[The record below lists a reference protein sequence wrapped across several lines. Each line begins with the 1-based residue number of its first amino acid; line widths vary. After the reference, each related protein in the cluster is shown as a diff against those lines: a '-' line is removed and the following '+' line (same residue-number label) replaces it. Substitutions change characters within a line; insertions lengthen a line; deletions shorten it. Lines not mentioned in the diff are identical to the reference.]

1 MSRWPGCCTAAAG
14 SDTTADH
21 LALVDAA
28 IAAVPPAFRR
38 KLMVTCDGAGAS
50 HDLVKHLDK
59 LAARLG
65 QQLVYSV
72 GWARGERRRR
82 HCG

>member
-1 MSRWPGCCTAAAG
+1 VSRWPGCCAAAAG
-14 SDTTADH
+14 PNTAADH

-50 HDLVKHLDK
+50 HDLDK
-59 LAARLG
+59 LAARPG
-65 QQLVYSV
+65 HQLVYSV
-72 GWARGERRRR
+72 GWALGEGRRR

>member
-1 MSRWPGCCTAAAG
+1 MSCWPGCCAAAAEPN
-14 SDTTADH
+14 TAADH

-38 KLMVTCDGAGAS
+38 KLMVTCDGASAS

-59 LAARLG
+59 LGARPRH
-65 QQLVYSV
+65 QLVHAV
-72 GWARGERRRR
+72 GWALGERRRR